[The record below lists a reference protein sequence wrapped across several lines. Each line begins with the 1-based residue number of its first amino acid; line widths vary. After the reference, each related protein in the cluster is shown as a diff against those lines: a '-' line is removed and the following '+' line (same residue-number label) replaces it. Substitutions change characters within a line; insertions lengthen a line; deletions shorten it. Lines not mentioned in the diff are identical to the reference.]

1 MWKSLYLKISQDMKY
16 ECKEII
22 TICYNKS
29 YNRWMFK
36 ALRTQDKGAT
46 NCMEEPK
53 KYFIQDL
60 TLDGYM
66 KLSKQRKQRRTFSA
80 GEIACSKA

>member
-16 ECKEII
+16 GCREII
-22 TICYNKS
+22 TIRYNKS
-29 YNRWMFK
+29 YNTWMFK
-36 ALRTQDKGAT
+36 VLRTQDEGAI

-60 TLDGYM
+60 TLDGYL
-66 KLSKQRKQRRTFSA
+66 KLSKQRKWRTSSA
-80 GEIACSKA
+80 GEIACAKA